1 MMSPVLQNVVTRFAP
16 SPTGELHLGSAYSA
30 WTGWHRA
37 REAGGRFLVRIED
50 IDIRRCRRAYEA
62 SILADLKW
70 LGFEWGGEVRRQSE
84 HFADYGRVLDQ
95 LDRRGLVYPCF
106 CSRAAIERELAASV
120 NAPHGQLHGPD
131 GPLYPGTCRHLSV
144 AERRQNIVAGHE
156 HCLRLDSDR
165 AAREA
170 GPYHFVDESLG
181 RIEGQPR
188 LMGDFVIARKDTPT
202 SYHLSVTVDDH
213 LQGVTL
219 VTRGMDVLP
228 STHVHVLLQK
238 LLGYAV
244 PHYAHHR
251 LLTDATGRRFAKRD
265 RDMTIRAMRES
276 GMSPAEVIDKALDA
290 ANKHQAPLPR

>member
-1 MMSPVLQNVVTRFAP
+1 MMSVVTRFAP

-37 REAGGRFLVRIED
+37 REAGGTFLVRVED
-50 IDIRRCRRAYEA
+50 TDIRRCRREYETA
-62 SILADLKW
+62 ILADLKW
-70 LGFEWGGEVRRQSE
+70 LGFDWDGEVRRQSE
-84 HFADYGRVLDQ
+84 HFATYGKVLDQ
-95 LDRRGLVYPCF
+95 LDQRGLIYPCF
-106 CSRAAIERELAASV
+106 CSRAEIEREVAASA
-120 NAPHGQLHGPD
+120 NAPHGPD
-131 GPLYPGTCRHLSV
+131 GPLYPGTCRHLPV
-144 AERRQNIVAGHE
+144 QERRDRLAAGHE

-165 AAREA
+165 AAGQA

-202 SYHLSVTVDDH
+202 SYHLAVTVDDH

-228 STHVHVLLQK
+228 STHVHGLLQK
-238 LLGYAV
+238 LLGYAA
-244 PHYAHHR
+244 PQYAHHR

-276 GMSPAEVIDKALDA
+276 GMRSEEVIDKALDA
-290 ANKHQAPLPR
+290 AEKRQAPLPR